1 MDKWRI
7 FTLSNIPVYV
17 SHAWLWFAGTIGVL
31 TFGLTLYSKG
41 FSTAFHDTALVLLT
55 VASAYVIVISHE
67 FGHALTS
74 QYFNYKVSD
83 ITIWPM
89 AGLASMADNFD
100 GNPWHHFCIT
110 IAGPAVNF
118 VFCWL
123 LLPFVLLFP
132 GNFYV
137 DFLLTVNLM
146 MLLFNLAPV
155 YPMDGGR
162 LLFVF
167 IDLLNPTLDQRIVH
181 YRTVVASAVLA
192 LLIAPFITAYHSA
205 TPAVLICLMGLFG
218 GPIELSAR
226 LESASDDR
234 LRMRKLKHY
243 WDWAKQLT
251 GNKDEQRAYVAGV
264 ILWNDLLD
272 RLLDLLQ
279 EKGYDWDESY
289 NIGMAFREFVQEI
302 PEEDRLLLNSRFN
315 TEDVKEVLW
324 EVLEPIIE
332 RLYSNDSSSS

>member
-1 MDKWRI
+1 MKWRI

-17 SHAWLWFAGTIGVL
+17 SHAWLWFAGTIAAL
-31 TFGLTLYSKG
+31 TFGGAWYLQGIT
-41 FSTAFHDTALVLLT
+41 TAVHDTSFILLT
-55 VASAYVIVISHE
+55 IVSAYVIVIAHE

-74 QYFNYKVSD
+74 QHFNYKVSD

-89 AGLASMADNFD
+89 AGLASMSDSFD

-110 IAGPAVNF
+110 AAGPAVNF

-123 LLPFVLLFP
+123 LLPFLWLFP
-132 GNFYV
+132 GSQYV
-137 DFLLTVNLM
+137 DFLLTVNMM

-192 LLIAPFITAYHSA
+192 ILMAPFITAYHSA
-205 TPAVLICLMGLFG
+205 TPAILICLMGLFG

-226 LESASDDR
+226 LESESDSR
-234 LRMRKLKHY
+234 LRKRTLKRY
-243 WDWAKQLT
+243 WQYAKEFTNNEEEQLS
-251 GNKDEQRAYVAGV
+251 YVAG
-264 ILWNDLLD
+264 ILMWNDLSD
-272 RLLDLLQ
+272 KLLDLLQ

-289 NIGMAFREFVQEI
+289 KIGMAFRDFVQEI
-302 PEEDRLLLNSRFN
+302 PEEDRLLLNNRFN

-332 RLYSNDSSSS
+332 KLYSNDSSSS